1 MRARVVVQVVAVL
14 AGAAFTFLAG
24 WKYSD
29 ASSAWQLAIRVEVE
43 KAGVHQDEVRRVYAN
58 EGPLAFRVAV
68 LEIRADALAP
78 LGDKA
83 RTERTIAENAAFAF
97 RQASGPTTLL
107 GQERYTLP
115 GGGSD
120 LVHRLADAGRERA
133 KPLPDPEVP
142 DREGDGAARLAWW
155 ISVITVLVTGLAVF
169 WASVRG
175 REPPLQLLPQPGSAP
190 RPERRLTFLLL
201 AIWTAGVLFPLTQLY
216 FSSQEQRYQADSARH
231 AVQARSAESISSTRT
246 EFGVTA
252 LQIAGEGG
260 VAATA
265 REIGA
270 VYSDAQTAATAGEL
284 TRAEERAAIRS
295 EAVAG
300 AMARPPEQR
309 DGVEPGLAGALTS
322 EPHDWA
328 VMKALSDW
336 EANNGD
342 TFGTLSNTM
351 LGLIGLVVLAE
362 ARFEVVAERRR
373 QAQAAPPA
381 DPLGRGR
388 RWDRRTAGLLCLLL
402 VVAAGV
408 WLTQRTTDREWRA
421 TPARAPGRRPG
432 T

>member
-58 EGPLAFRVAV
+58 EGPFAFRVAV
-68 LEIRADALAP
+68 LQIRADALAP

-83 RTERTIAENAAFAF
+83 RTERKIAEQAAFAF
-97 RQASGPTTLL
+97 RQESGPTTLL
-107 GQERYTLP
+107 GQQRYTLP

-120 LVHRLADAGRERA
+120 LVHRLADAGRQREN
-133 KPLPDPEVP
+133 PLPDPEVP
-142 DREGDGAARLAWW
+142 DREGDDFARLAFW

-169 WASVRG
+169 GASVRG

-190 RPERRLTFLLL
+190 APERRLTFLLL

-231 AVQARSAESISSTRT
+231 AVQARSAESISSTRA
-246 EFGVTA
+246 EFGTTA
-252 LQIAGEGG
+252 LQIAGEGS
-260 VAATA
+260 VAAIA
-265 REIGA
+265 REAGTA
-270 VYSDAQTAATAGEL
+270 YSDAQTKADAREVAQAEQRAATRG
-284 TRAEERAAIRS
+284 
-295 EAVAG
+295 AVVAD
-300 AMARPPEQR
+300 AMARPPVPA

-322 EPHDWA
+322 EPYDWA
-328 VMKALSDW
+328 VVKALSDW
-336 EANNGD
+336 EAKNGD
-342 TFGTLSNTM
+342 TFGTLSNTV

-373 QAQAAPPA
+373 QAQASPPP
-381 DPLGRGR
+381 DPLGPAR

-402 VVAAGV
+402 VVAVAV
-408 WLTQRTTDREWRA
+408 WLTRRRTTGRE
-421 TPARAPGRRPG
+421 
-432 T
+432 